1 MPALGVGITYSS
13 VIEPLIHQR
22 PQLFDVVEIEP
33 QMLWLQTGKPKQPYL
48 MPDSTLRRIASLPG
62 RKLIHSVGT
71 PVGGGMRPEAEQ
83 LVLLKQ
89 MIDQLESPWASDHLS
104 FNSTPEFKTGFFL
117 PPRQSEEAI
126 EKIVQSIDDLY
137 QGLGTPIAVETGV
150 NYLRPRHDELPDGIF
165 TARVAEQ
172 ANCGILLDLHNI
184 FANELNGR
192 QSMKEFLAQIPL
204 ERVWEVHIAG
214 GMEVEGFWLDAHSG
228 AIAEPLIEIA
238 RKVLPTLPNLKAIIF
253 EIFPAFVEYVGLD
266 TIAAQIERLHEL
278 WDNRKTPTNAN
289 YGTLPVRKAGVS
301 EGSGAEVTA
310 GEWESTLGALVIG
323 QTREGMLAD
332 ELSADPGVYLIN
344 RLVTQFRGSMVV
356 SVLPL
361 TCRMMM
367 LTLGEDVFRAILE
380 DFWKQTPPKLFAS
393 EEAKSFVD
401 YLIKLDIP
409 LPKLKG
415 IIAYERAVVE
425 TLLDDETRV
434 VTFDFDPMPLL
445 RALAQRRLPEIDGAL
460 GDYEIEITGDATEPN
475 MTSNVFPFH

>member
-1 MPALGVGITYSS
+1 
-13 VIEPLIHQR
+13 
-22 PQLFDVVEIEP
+22 
-33 QMLWLQTGKPKQPYL
+33 MLWLQTGNPEQPYH
-48 MPDSTLRRIASLPG
+48 MPASTLQRIAALPG

-71 PVGGGMRPEAEQ
+71 PVGGGTRPEAAQ
-83 LVLLKQ
+83 LALLKR

-117 PPRQSEEAI
+117 PPRQSDEAI
-126 EKIVQSIDDLY
+126 EKIIQSIDDLQ

-150 NYLRPRHDELPDGIF
+150 NYLRPRWDELPDGVF
-165 TARVAEQ
+165 TASVAER

-228 AIAEPLIEIA
+228 AIAEPLFEIA

-253 EIFPAFVEYVGLD
+253 EIFPAFVEYVGID
-266 TIAAQIERLHEL
+266 TIATQIERLHEL
-278 WDNRKTPTNAN
+278 WDNRHMPADAN
-289 YGTLPVRKAGVS
+289 YGTLPLRKSTVT
-301 EGSGAEVTA
+301 EGAAIPITST
-310 GEWESTLGALVIG
+310 EWESTLGALVIG
-323 QTREGMLAD
+323 QPREGMLAD
-332 ELSADPGVYLIN
+332 ELNADPGVYLIN

-361 TCRMMM
+361 SCRMMM

-380 DFWKQTPPKLFAS
+380 DFWTKTPPKLFAS
-393 EEAKSFVD
+393 EEAISFVE
-401 YLIKLDIP
+401 YLTDLDIP
-409 LPKLKG
+409 LPKLQS
-415 IIAYERAVVE
+415 ILQYEHAVVE

-434 VTFDFDPMPLL
+434 VTFDFDPVPLL
-445 RALAQRRLPEIDGAL
+445 RALAQRRLPEIDGAM
-460 GDYEIEITGDATEPN
+460 GEYEIEITGDDTEPN